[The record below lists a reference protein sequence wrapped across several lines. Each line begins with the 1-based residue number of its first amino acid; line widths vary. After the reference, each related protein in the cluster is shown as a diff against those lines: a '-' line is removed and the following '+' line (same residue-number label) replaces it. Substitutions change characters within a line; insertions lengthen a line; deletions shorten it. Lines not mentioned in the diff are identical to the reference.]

1 MPRDFGDEALELLA
15 GRFKVLA
22 EPMRLK
28 ILNTLRD
35 GEKTVSELVEETGS
49 GQANVSKH
57 LNLLFRSRMV
67 SRRKDGLNV
76 YYWISD
82 PVIFPLCEL
91 MCDSLES
98 ELDARRV
105 ALSRG

>member
-1 MPRDFGDEALELLA
+1 MPRDFSDEALELLA

-28 ILNTLRD
+28 ILNALRD
-35 GEKTVSELVEETGS
+35 GEKTVSELVEETGT

-91 MCDSLES
+91 MCDSLEA
-98 ELDARRV
+98 ELDAKRG
-105 ALSRG
+105 ALSGG

>member
-1 MPRDFGDEALELLA
+1 MPRDFSDEALELLA

-28 ILNTLRD
+28 ILNALRD
-35 GEKTVSELVEETGS
+35 GEKTVSELVEETGT

-57 LNLLFRSRMV
+57 LNLLFRSHMV

-91 MCDSLES
+91 MCDSLGS
-98 ELDARRV
+98 ELDAKRG
-105 ALSRG
+105 ALSGS